1 MESLLVIPFV
11 ISFLVV
17 LFSTNFWI
25 RKAHQIGLIWDD
37 VHKKNRNKV
46 PGSGGIVVVL
56 GFLAGVLSYIAIN
69 TFYFDSTQNL
79 IQILALLA
87 SVLMVSGVGF
97 IDDLLGWQHG
107 GLSVRSRLVLVT
119 FTAVP
124 LMVIN
129 AGTSTIM
136 GINVGLIYPLIL
148 IPLGIVGASTT
159 FNMLAGYNG
168 LESSQGILILTALS
182 GVTYFTG
189 ARWLSL
195 ISLLLV

>member
-1 MESLLVIPFV
+1 MESLLIIPFIV
-11 ISFLVV
+11 SLFIV
-17 LFSTNFWI
+17 LFSMNFWI

-37 VHKKNRNKV
+37 VHKIERNRI
-46 PGSGGIVVVL
+46 PGSGGIIVVL

-69 TFYFDSTQNL
+69 TFYFNSTQNL
-79 IQILALLA
+79 IQILAFLA

-97 IDDLLGWQHG
+97 VDDLLGWQHG
-107 GLSVRSRLVLVT
+107 GLSVKSRLVLVT

-148 IPLGIVGASTT
+148 IPLGIV
-159 FNMLAGYNG
+159 
-168 LESSQGILILTALS
+168 
-182 GVTYFTG
+182 
-189 ARWLSL
+189 
-195 ISLLLV
+195 